1 MTFGRAKGGLFTA
14 CLSAVLWGAVS
25 ASAWAQVPD
34 IEPPPA
40 GTLPEP
46 AAVNPAPAPASPE
59 PTAAPAGTLPEPVT
73 ESPAPAP
80 APASPAPTSAPPP
93 PPLPAPASEKT
104 PPLPAVSELDL
115 FNLETGFKTQVVTAS
130 GGVEEER
137 AIASANVFVVQRQT
151 IASHGWRSLAEV
163 LANVPGLY
171 IIDDQVLPT
180 LGVRGV
186 TGGLRAGTR
195 VVKVMIDGQQVHFRP
210 MLSAFL
216 GPEYIPME
224 AVERIEVAKGPLSA
238 LYGANA
244 FIATVNVIT
253 RKGAPSLT
261 AELGARL
268 TVFKSPGPGGSAL
281 ISYEGKN
288 RGVLFAFSID
298 ELQRNGL
305 ALQTTFPGQDPLSG
319 LFDRPSADD
328 VALPISALARFH
340 VGSERLGTFTLQ
352 GGVQRL
358 DSAGQFQLNSVLT
371 DRTRITILNV
381 WSNARYEKNWKKG
394 ALTASLGYS
403 NGAPAREYELILT
416 GSRVYTYRPNFAYNS
431 IDAVV
436 RGTYTPLEER
446 LSLSAG
452 LDFEYSFQDIPF
464 YTQIYN
470 QPVGVYQAGDRVDLI
485 GAKEPRSQSYYDVG
499 LFLQATSVPFS
510 RLPGLHLTGNFRI
523 DKIAFGPVDFPV
535 QYSFRAAVAYRWN
548 ANWVTKLIGGRAFQ
562 TPSGEILF
570 GHSGFG
576 NANNIIGNVAVPGL
590 APLRPQSVNNIELIA
605 TGQFLQ
611 RFTLDIAFYIQD
623 LLDRIEFIQN
633 GLHFTAVNQGQRVS
647 LGVESTLRF
656 QYRWLSIY
664 GSGSI
669 DAQLLNGRL
678 VAQPTPLYPRGLGV
692 IGLDVDIR
700 RIYLHA
706 NTQVRIVGP
715 RGASQSNVYLNNS
728 QFYELPTYAIFDIT
742 LSTAGFHLFGAD
754 AETKILVSG
763 RNLADQSTPDPGFA
777 GIDLP
782 RIGRNFFFEIRQ
794 TF

>member
-1 MTFGRAKGGLFTA
+1 MTSGRVKGGWFRA
-14 CLSAVLWGAVS
+14 CISVVLLGSVS
-25 ASAWAQVPD
+25 ASAWAQDPD

-40 GTLPEP
+40 DTLPEP
-46 AAVNPAPAPASPE
+46 ATVSPAPTPVPESPAPTAPTA
-59 PTAAPAGTLPEPVT
+59 PTAAPVSSTPRPGTV
-73 ESPAPAP
+73 S
-80 APASPAPTSAPPP
+80 
-93 PPLPAPASEKT
+93 PAPASEKT
-104 PPLPAVSELDL
+104 PPVPEVSELDL
-115 FNLETGFKTQVVTAS
+115 FNLETGFKTRVVTAS
-130 GGVEEER
+130 GGIEEER
-137 AIASANVFVVQRQT
+137 DIASANVFVVQRQA
-151 IASHGWRSLAEV
+151 IVAHGWRSLAEV

-195 VVKVMIDGQQVHFRP
+195 VVKVMIDGQPVHFRP

-224 AVERIEVAKGPLSA
+224 AVERVEVAKGPLSA

-253 RKGAPSLT
+253 RKGAPNLT

-268 TVFKSPGPGGSAL
+268 TVFKSPGVGGSAL

-328 VALPISALARFH
+328 VAVPISALARFH
-340 VGSERLGTFTLQ
+340 VGSERLGIFTLQ

-358 DSAGQFQLNSVLT
+358 DSTGQFQLNSVLT
-371 DRTRITILNV
+371 DQTRIAILNL
-381 WSNARYEKNWKKG
+381 WTNARYEKNWKKAG
-394 ALTASLGYS
+394 LTASLGYS
-403 NGAPAREYELILT
+403 HGAPTRDYQLTLT
-416 GSRVYTYRPNFAYNS
+416 GSRVYTYKPNFAYNA
-431 IDAVV
+431 IDAAV
-436 RGTYTPLEER
+436 RGTYTPFEER

-452 LDFEYSFQDIPF
+452 LDLEYSFQDIPF
-464 YTQIYN
+464 YTQIYS
-470 QPVGVYQAGDRVDLI
+470 QPIGIYQAGDRVDLI
-485 GAKEPRSQSYYDVG
+485 GAKESRSQNYYDVG
-499 LFLQATSVPFS
+499 LFLQATSVPFA

-523 DKIAFGPVDFPV
+523 DRIAFGPVDFPL

-548 ANWVTKLIGGRAFQ
+548 VNWVTKLIGGRAFQ
-562 TPSGEILF
+562 TPSGELLF

-576 NANNIIGNVAVPGL
+576 NANNVIGNVAVPGL

-611 RFTLDIAFYIQD
+611 RFTIDLAFYVQD
-623 LLDRIEFIQN
+623 LRDRIEFIQN
-633 GLHFTAVNQGQRVS
+633 GLHFTAVNQGARVS
-647 LGVESTLRF
+647 LGLETTLRF
-656 QYRWLSIY
+656 QYRWLSVY

-669 DAQLLNGRL
+669 DAPLVAGKF
-678 VAQPTPLYPRGLGV
+678 VAQPTSLYPRGLGV

-728 QFYELPTYAIFDIT
+728 QFYELPTYAIFDLT
-742 LSTAGFHLFGAD
+742 LSTAGLHFFGAD
-754 AETKILVSG
+754 AETKFLVSG
-763 RNLADQSTPDPGFA
+763 RNLADQSAPEPGFA

-782 RIGRNFFFEIRQ
+782 RIGRSFFFELRQ

>member
-1 MTFGRAKGGLFTA
+1 MPAIDK
-14 CLSAVLWGAVS
+14 
-25 ASAWAQVPD
+25 
-34 IEPPPA
+34 PPPV
-40 GTLPEP
+40 PE
-46 AAVNPAPAPASPE
+46 
-59 PTAAPAGTLPEPVT
+59 
-73 ESPAPAP
+73 
-80 APASPAPTSAPPP
+80 
-93 PPLPAPASEKT
+93 
-104 PPLPAVSELDL
+104 VSELDL

-137 AIASANVFVVQRQT
+137 AIASANVFVIQRQT
-151 IASHGWRSLAEV
+151 IAAHGWRSLAEV
-163 LANVPGLY
+163 LADVPGLY
-171 IIDDQVLPT
+171 IIDDQVLPSI
-180 LGVRGV
+180 GVRGV

-195 VVKVMIDGQQVHFRP
+195 VVRVMIDGQPVHFRP

-261 AELGARL
+261 AELGARV
-268 TVFKSPGPGGSAL
+268 TVFKSPGVGGSTL

-298 ELQRNGL
+298 QLKRDGL
-305 ALQTTFPGQDPLSG
+305 VLQTTFPGQDPLSG

-328 VALPISALARFH
+328 IAVPISAFARFH
-340 VGSERLGTFTLQ
+340 IGSERTGIFTLQ
-352 GGVQRL
+352 SGVQRL
-358 DSAGQFQLNSVLT
+358 DSVGQFQLNSVLT
-371 DRTRITILNV
+371 DQTRIAILNL
-381 WSNARYEKNWKKG
+381 WTNARYEKNWQKG
-394 ALTASLGYS
+394 GLNVSLGYA
-403 NGAPAREYELILT
+403 NGAPAREYQLTLT

-431 IDAVV
+431 IDATV
-436 RGTYTPLEER
+436 RGTYTPFEQR

-452 LDFEYSFQDIPF
+452 IDFEYSLQDIPF

-470 QPVGVYQAGDRVDLI
+470 QPIGIYQAGDRVDII
-485 GAKEPRSQSYYDVG
+485 GAQESRSQNYDDVG
-499 LFLQATSVPFS
+499 VFLQATSVPFS
-510 RLPGLHLTGNFRI
+510 RLPGLHLTGNFRV
-523 DKIAFGPVDFPV
+523 DKITFGPVDFPV

-548 ANWVTKLIGGRAFQ
+548 VNWVTKLIGGRAFQ
-562 TPSGEILF
+562 TPSGELLF

-576 NANNIIGNVAVPGL
+576 NANNVIGNVAVPGL
-590 APLRPQSVNNIELIA
+590 PPLRPQSVNNIELIA

>member
-1 MTFGRAKGGLFTA
+1 MTSWRAKGGLLRA
-14 CLSAVLWGAVS
+14 CISAVLLCTVS
-25 ASAWAQVPD
+25 ASAWAQDPD

-40 GTLPEP
+40 DTLPEP
-46 AAVNPAPAPASPE
+46 AAVSPAPTPAPASPE
-59 PTAAPAGTLPEPVT
+59 PAAAPVSPTPRPGTV
-73 ESPAPAP
+73 SPAPAIEK
-80 APASPAPTSAPPP
+80 APPVP
-93 PPLPAPASEKT
+93 E
-104 PPLPAVSELDL
+104 VSELDL
-115 FNLETGFKTQVVTAS
+115 FNLETGLKTRVVTAS
-130 GGVEEER
+130 GGIEEER
-137 AIASANVFVVQRQT
+137 DIASANVFVVERQA
-151 IASHGWRSLAEV
+151 IVAHGWRSLAEV

-171 IIDDQVLPT
+171 VIDDQVLPT

-195 VVKVMIDGQQVHFRP
+195 VVKVMIDGQPVHFRP

-268 TVFKSPGPGGSAL
+268 TVFKSPGGGGSAL

-298 ELQRNGL
+298 QLQRSGL

-340 VGSERLGTFTLQ
+340 IGSERIGTFTLQ

-358 DSAGQFQLNSVLT
+358 DSIGQFQLNSVLT
-371 DRTRITILNV
+371 DQTRIAILNL
-381 WSNARYEKNWKKG
+381 WTNARYEKNWQKAG
-394 ALTASLGYS
+394 LNVSLGYS
-403 NGAPAREYELILT
+403 HGAPAREYQLSLT
-416 GSRVYTYRPNFAYNS
+416 GSRVYTYKPNFAYNA
-431 IDAVV
+431 IDAAV
-436 RGTYTPLEER
+436 RGSYAPLAER
-446 LSLSAG
+446 LSLAAG
-452 LDFEYSFQDIPF
+452 IDFEYSFQDILF

-470 QPVGVYQAGDRVDLI
+470 QPIGIYPAGDRVDLI
-485 GAKEPRSQSYYDVG
+485 GAKESRSQNYYDVG
-499 LFLQATSVPFS
+499 LFLQATSVPFA

-523 DKIAFGPVDFPV
+523 DKIEFGPVDFPV

-548 ANWVTKLIGGRAFQ
+548 VNWVTKLIGGRAFQ
-562 TPSGEILF
+562 TPSGELLF

-576 NANNIIGNVAVPGL
+576 NANNVIGNVAVPGL
-590 APLRPQSVNNIELIA
+590 PPLRPQSVNSVELVA

-611 RFTLDIAFYIQD
+611 RFTIDLAFYVQD
-623 LLDRIEFIQN
+623 LRDMIEFIQN
-633 GLHFTAVNQGQRVS
+633 GLHFTAVNQGARVS
-647 LGVESTLRF
+647 LGLESTLRF
-656 QYRWLSIY
+656 QYRWLSVY

-669 DAQLLNGRL
+669 DAPLVANRF
-678 VAQPTPLYPRGLGV
+678 VAQPTSLYPRGLGV

-700 RIYLHA
+700 RIYLHI

-728 QFYELPTYAIFDIT
+728 QFYELPTYALFDLT
-742 LSTAGFHLFGAD
+742 LSTAGFHFFGAD
-754 AETKILVSG
+754 AETKLVVSG
-763 RNLADQSTPDPGFA
+763 RNLADQSAPEPGFA

-782 RIGRNFFFEIRQ
+782 RIGRSFFFELRQ

>member
-1 MTFGRAKGGLFTA
+1 M
-14 CLSAVLWGAVS
+14 
-25 ASAWAQVPD
+25 
-34 IEPPPA
+34 
-40 GTLPEP
+40 
-46 AAVNPAPAPASPE
+46 
-59 PTAAPAGTLPEPVT
+59 
-73 ESPAPAP
+73 
-80 APASPAPTSAPPP
+80 
-93 PPLPAPASEKT
+93 
-104 PPLPAVSELDL
+104 SELDL

-137 AIASANVFVVQRQT
+137 AIASANVFVIQRQT
-151 IASHGWRSLAEV
+151 IVAHGWRSLAEA
-163 LANVPGLY
+163 LADVPGLY
-171 IIDDQVLPT
+171 VIDDQVLPS

-195 VVKVMIDGQQVHFRP
+195 VVRIMIDGQPVNFRP

-244 FIATVNVIT
+244 FIATVNIIT
-253 RKGAPSLT
+253 RKGAPGLT

-268 TVFKSPGPGGSAL
+268 TVFKSPGVGGSTL

-288 RGVLFAFSID
+288 RGLLFAFSID
-298 ELQRNGL
+298 QLQRSGL
-305 ALQTTFPGQDPLSG
+305 TLQTTFPGQDPLSG

-328 VALPISALARFH
+328 IAVPISALARFH
-340 VGSERLGTFTLQ
+340 IGSERIGTFTLQ

-371 DRTRITILNV
+371 DQTRIAILNL
-381 WSNARYEKNWKKG
+381 WTNARYEKNWQKG
-394 ALTASLGYS
+394 GLTVSLGYS
-403 NGAPAREYELILT
+403 HGAPAREYQLALT
-416 GSRVYTYRPNFAYNS
+416 GSRVYTYKPNFAYNS
-431 IDAVV
+431 IDASV
-436 RGTYTPLEER
+436 RGTYTPFEQR

-452 LDFEYSFQDIPF
+452 VDFEYSFQDIPF
-464 YTQIYN
+464 YSQIYN
-470 QPVGVYQAGDRVDLI
+470 QPVGIYKAGDSVDLI
-485 GAKEPRSQSYYDVG
+485 GAQESRSQNYDDVG
-499 LFLQATSVPFS
+499 VFLQATSVPFK
-510 RLPGLHLTGNFRI
+510 RLPGLHLTANFRV
-523 DKIAFGPVDFPV
+523 DKITFGPVDFPV

-548 ANWVTKLIGGRAFQ
+548 VNWVTKLIGGRAFQ
-562 TPSGEILF
+562 TPSGELLF

-576 NANNIIGNVAVPGL
+576 NANNVIGNVAVPGL
-590 APLRPQSVNNIELIA
+590 PPLRPQSVNNVEIIA

-669 DAQLLNGRL
+669 DAQLLNNRL
-678 VAQPTPLYPRGLGV
+678 VAQPTPLYPRGIGV
-692 IGLDVDIR
+692 IGLDIDIR

-742 LSTAGFHLFGAD
+742 LSTAGLHLFGAD